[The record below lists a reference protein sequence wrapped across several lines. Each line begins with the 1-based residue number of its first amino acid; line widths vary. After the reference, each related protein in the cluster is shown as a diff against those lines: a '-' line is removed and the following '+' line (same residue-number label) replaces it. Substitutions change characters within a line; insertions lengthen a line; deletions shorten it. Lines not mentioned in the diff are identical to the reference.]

1 MDAAAPH
8 ARVDFLLPARGLIGA
23 RTALLTLSQGEAILS
38 HVFEKWDV
46 DGGPIPRRINGV
58 LVSDRGGE
66 VVAYALDGLQ
76 DRGVFFVPVGTAVY
90 AGMIVGENNKVGD
103 LTVNVCRTKKLTN
116 MRAAGKDDAA
126 RIIPPHVMSLEE
138 CLEFIEDD
146 ELIEV
151 TPGSLRLRKRLLDE
165 RAKELKRNKRKK
177 AS

>member
-1 MDAAAPH
+1 M
-8 ARVDFLLPARGLIGA
+8 L
-23 RTALLTLSQGEAILS
+23 
-38 HVFEKWDV
+38 VF
-46 DGGPIPRRINGV
+46 
-58 LVSDRGGE
+58 DRGGE

-138 CLEFIEDD
+138 CLEYVEDD

-165 RAKELKRNKRKK
+165 NERKREKKK
-177 AS
+177 ATSV